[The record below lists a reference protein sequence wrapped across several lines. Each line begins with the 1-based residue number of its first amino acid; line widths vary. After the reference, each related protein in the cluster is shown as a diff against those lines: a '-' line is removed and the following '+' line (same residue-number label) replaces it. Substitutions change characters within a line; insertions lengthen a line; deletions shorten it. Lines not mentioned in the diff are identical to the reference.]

1 MLTFGNTEV
10 ASEVAKDGIHLP
22 CYEGSVCLRI
32 APGQGL
38 RNHDAGIIITLAD
51 IRVGDVIEFE
61 YVVIP
66 QANNDFF
73 GSLSRARF
81 FDWRALLP
89 IASWTHFAYTVP
101 DLSGGGPSLMSL
113 VSATEWTLMVW
124 VENTVGDQIKLFF
137 WLDDIGVQ
145 RRIPEPGTIL
155 LIAVGLVESAVS
167 ATTENRSRS
176 PVTALSPALLPK
188 KTLGKKRFFYTKN
201 RYLNTER
208 HFDWAMIRPKHICQI
223 FHLIRV

>member
-1 MLTFGNTEV
+1 MLLSKKLVIATIILIAAIPRGAAAISIANFGFESGLEANMLTFGNTEV

-51 IRVGDVIEFE
+51 IQAGDVIEFE

-66 QANNDFF
+66 QANNDFLGF
-73 GSLSRARF
+73 SLTGPVF

-124 VENTVGDQIKLFF
+124 VENTVGDQNRTSL

-155 LIAVGLVESAVS
+155 LIAVGLIG
-167 ATTENRSRS
+167 
-176 PVTALSPALLPK
+176 
-188 KTLGKKRFFYTKN
+188 LGS
-201 RYLNTER
+201 
-208 HFDWAMIRPKHICQI
+208 IRNYRKS
-223 FHLIRV
+223 

>member
-1 MLTFGNTEV
+1 MLLSKKLVIATIILIAAIPRGAAAISIANFGFESGLEANMLTFGNTEV

-51 IRVGDVIEFE
+51 IQAGDVIEFE

-66 QANNDFF
+66 QANNDFLGF
-73 GSLSRARF
+73 SLTGPGF

-124 VENTVGDQIKLFF
+124 VENTVGDQNRTSL

-155 LIAVGLVESAVS
+155 LIAVGLIG
-167 ATTENRSRS
+167 
-176 PVTALSPALLPK
+176 
-188 KTLGKKRFFYTKN
+188 LGS
-201 RYLNTER
+201 
-208 HFDWAMIRPKHICQI
+208 IRNYRKS
-223 FHLIRV
+223 